1 MHKLGPHDFGENDS
15 GILWNPCTGT
25 FGSRTFDWQLA
36 KHTQDEIWRGTLQAK
51 VRVALVHRLQF
62 GPVVVRYVLCRTTT
76 QAGEETSRACEK
88 HKTIRRDG
96 LTTRLRRPGVI
107 APNIRCLEVQLRLK

>member
-15 GILWNPCTGT
+15 GILWNPCAGT

-62 GPVVVRYVLCRTTT
+62 GPALQQRGTRSKAPKIRIAIIALQQR
-76 QAGEETSRACEK
+76 ETR
-88 HKTIRRDG
+88 IG
-96 LTTRLRRPGVI
+96 LLPSGI
-107 APNIRCLEVQLRLK
+107 AAYT